1 MQPLN
6 DISIKY
12 EGKTVAFRIIDNGRM
27 FMAARRRYRYIDVC
41 PLCLEKISS
50 ENQSP
55 VILVISNQAGIPNRM
70 LHNECMEG
78 KTAEY
83 AFKLI
88 ADSYAI
94 AKQSAHWFP
103 DAD

>member
-1 MQPLN
+1 MIQPLN
-6 DISIKY
+6 DIQY
-12 EGKTVAFRIIDNGRM
+12 EGKTVGFRVINDVRK
-27 FMAARRRYRYIDVC
+27 FTAARRRYGHIDIC
-41 PLCLEKISS
+41 PLCLEKFSS
-50 ENQSP
+50 KNQSS

-88 ADSYAI
+88 ADSYAV
-94 AKQSAHWFP
+94 AMQYAHWFP